1 MEDGSMCMPMCGGGG
16 DLGDTRGDA
25 NDAPSLMMMGDVPL
39 LWLAGVQ
46 GCATM

>member
-1 MEDGSMCMPMCGGGG
+1 MCMPMCGGGG

-25 NDAPSLMMMGDVPL
+25 NDAPSLMGDVPL
-39 LWLAGVQ
+39 LWFAGVQ